1 MENIVDVAL
10 RLIDEKGT
18 VTTKEIIRNL
28 KDKNLKEMK
37 PEHLE
42 ANVIT
47 DLSIDGRFLLVNKK
61 WALKD
66 NYTMEQ
72 IITEQYRSLDSI
84 NSLADEEDLEE
95 ETTTVVEDI
104 ATEIQLDDGDQL
116 ENEDAVVIENIEE
129 YDEQ

>member
-10 RLIDEKGT
+10 RLIDEKGA

-95 ETTTVVEDI
+95 ENTTVVEDI

-129 YDEQ
+129 YDE

>member
-84 NSLADEEDLEE
+84 NSLVDEEDLEE

-129 YDEQ
+129 YDE

>member
-1 MENIVDVAL
+1 MENIVDVTL

-129 YDEQ
+129 YDE

>member
-95 ETTTVVEDI
+95 ENTTVVEDI

-129 YDEQ
+129 YDE

>member
-1 MENIVDVAL
+1 
-10 RLIDEKGT
+10 
-18 VTTKEIIRNL
+18 
-28 KDKNLKEMK
+28 
-37 PEHLE
+37 
-42 ANVIT
+42 
-47 DLSIDGRFLLVNKK
+47 
-61 WALKD
+61 
-66 NYTMEQ
+66 MEQ

-129 YDEQ
+129 YDE

>member
-129 YDEQ
+129 YDE

>member
-10 RLIDEKGT
+10 RLIDEKGA

-66 NYTMEQ
+66 TYTMEQ

-129 YDEQ
+129 YDE

>member
-10 RLIDEKGT
+10 RLINEKGA

-129 YDEQ
+129 YDE

>member
-10 RLIDEKGT
+10 RLIDEKGA

-84 NSLADEEDLEE
+84 NSLAEEDLEE

-129 YDEQ
+129 YDE

>member
-10 RLIDEKGT
+10 SLINEKGA

-95 ETTTVVEDI
+95 ETTTVVEEI

-129 YDEQ
+129 YDE

>member
-1 MENIVDVAL
+1 MENIVDVAI
-10 RLIDEKGT
+10 RLIDEKGA

-129 YDEQ
+129 YDE

>member
-10 RLIDEKGT
+10 RLIDEKGA

-129 YDEQ
+129 YDE

>member
-84 NSLADEEDLEE
+84 NSLADEEDLDE

-129 YDEQ
+129 YDE

>member
-10 RLIDEKGT
+10 SLINEKGT

-95 ETTTVVEDI
+95 ETTTVVEEI

-129 YDEQ
+129 YDE